1 MPKNLAKDEIDLV
14 EILIIIWKKKF
25 NVIFFILISF
35 ALVFINQNIINN
47 DPKKIRAT
55 TEISPISVYDEAKYK
70 IYNSIIN
77 TIKPYYI
84 VEDISKKIVGDDL
97 QTDIS
102 FKSVNNKANNLHIN
116 NIDEKFLLG
125 LFVDRINDKSNLK
138 VLIKKFNLIKKEE
151 YNEDKIEYEETIN
164 NLASS
169 IKIIEIDEVNF
180 IRIKTFNKVIKNW
193 ETFLEFIEKEINLQI
208 QKKLSEMFNNYIVYA
223 DAINQFE
230 IEDIET
236 QLGVTV
242 NEIQKSNLNRQLSIL
257 NANRYID
264 RIQSI
269 FNSSPISNPNSFY
282 AAKINYNLTS
292 YKADNNTSDRIMYL
306 IAGILGAIVGIFFV
320 LIANAIQK
328 RT

>member
-1 MPKNLAKDEIDLV
+1 MPKNLAKDEIDLID
-14 EILIIIWKKKF
+14 ILIVIWKKKF

-35 ALVFINQNIINN
+35 ALVFLNQNIINKE
-47 DPKKIRAT
+47 PKKIRAT
-55 TEISPISVYDEAKYK
+55 TEISTISVYDEAKYK

-84 VEDISKKIVGDDL
+84 AEDISKKIVGDNL

-116 NIDEKFLLG
+116 NIDKKFLLD
-125 LFVDRINDKSNLK
+125 LFVDRINDKPNLK
-138 VLIKKFNLIKKEE
+138 ILIKKFNLIQEE
-151 YNEDKIEYEETIN
+151 DNLDKIEYEELIN

-169 IKIIEIDEVNF
+169 IKIIVIDDVNF
-180 IRIKTFNKVIKNW
+180 IRIKTNNEIIKNW
-193 ETFLEFIEKEINLQI
+193 EIFLEFLEKEINLQI
-208 QKKLSEMFNNYIVYA
+208 QKKLSEMFNNYVVYA
-223 DAINQFE
+223 DAVNEFE

-236 QLGVTV
+236 QLKVTT
-242 NEIQKSNLNRQLSIL
+242 NEIQKSNLKRQLSIL
-257 NANRYID
+257 NANKYID

-269 FNSSPISNPNSFY
+269 FNSSPISNPNNFY

-306 IAGILGAIVGIFFV
+306 IAGILGAIIGIFFV

>member
-35 ALVFINQNIINN
+35 ALVFINQNIINK

-84 VEDISKKIVGDDL
+84 VDDISKKIKGDDL

-116 NIDEKFLLG
+116 NIDEKFLLD

-138 VLIKKFNLIKKEE
+138 VLIKKSNLIKKEE
-151 YNEDKIEYEETIN
+151 YNEDKIEYEETIK

-180 IRIKTFNKVIKNW
+180 IRVKTFNKVINNW

-269 FNSSPISNPNSFY
+269 FNSSPISNPDSFY

-320 LIANAIQK
+320 LIANAIQN

>member
-1 MPKNLAKDEIDLV
+1 MPKNLAKDEIDLID
-14 EILIIIWKKKF
+14 ILIVIWKKKF

-35 ALVFINQNIINN
+35 ALVFLNQNIINKE
-47 DPKKIRAT
+47 PKKIRAT
-55 TEISPISVYDEAKYK
+55 TEISTISVYDEAKYK

-84 VEDISKKIVGDDL
+84 AEDISKKIVGDNL

-116 NIDEKFLLG
+116 NIDKKFLLD
-125 LFVDRINDKSNLK
+125 LFVDRINDKPNLK
-138 VLIKKFNLIKKEE
+138 ILIKKFNLIQEE
-151 YNEDKIEYEETIN
+151 DNLDKIEYEELIN

-169 IKIIEIDEVNF
+169 IKIIVIDDVNF
-180 IRIKTFNKVIKNW
+180 IRIKTNNEIIKNW
-193 ETFLEFIEKEINLQI
+193 EIFLEFLEKEINLQI
-208 QKKLSEMFNNYIVYA
+208 QKKLSEMFNNYVVYA
-223 DAINQFE
+223 DAVNEFE

-236 QLGVTV
+236 QLKVTT
-242 NEIQKSNLNRQLSIL
+242 NEIQKSNLKRQLSIL
-257 NANRYID
+257 NANKYID

-269 FNSSPISNPNSFY
+269 FNSSPISNPNNFY

-292 YKADNNTSDRIMYL
+292 YKTDNNTSDRIMYL
-306 IAGILGAIVGIFFV
+306 IAGILGAIIGIFFV

>member
-1 MPKNLAKDEIDLV
+1 MAKNLAKDEIDLID
-14 EILIIIWKKKF
+14 ILIIIWKNKLSVF
-25 NVIFFILISF
+25 FFILISF
-35 ALVFINQNIINN
+35 ALVFINQNIINK
-47 DPKKIRAT
+47 DPIKIRAI
-55 TEISPISVYDEAKYK
+55 TEISTISVYDEAKYK

-84 VEDISKKIVGDDL
+84 AEDISKKIVGDEL

-116 NIDEKFLLG
+116 NIDKKFLLD

-138 VLIKKFNLIKKEE
+138 TLIKRFNLIQDEDNK
-151 YNEDKIEYEETIN
+151 DKIEYEEFIN

-169 IKIIEIDEVNF
+169 IKIIVIDEVNF
-180 IRIKTFNKVIKNW
+180 IRIKTNNKIIKNW
-193 ETFLEFIEKEINLQI
+193 EPFLEFLEKEINLQI
-208 QKKLSEMFNNYIVYA
+208 QKKLSEMFNNYVVYA
-223 DAINQFE
+223 DAVNQFE

-236 QLGVTV
+236 QLKVTT
-242 NEIQKSNLNRQLSIL
+242 NETQRSNLKRQLSIL
-257 NANRYID
+257 NANKYID

-269 FNSSPISNPNSFY
+269 FNSSPISNPNNFY

-306 IAGILGAIVGIFFV
+306 IAGILGAIIGIFFV